1 MKEIKNVGVIG
12 KMKGTFSKHPKN
24 VNGVAAIEEAST
36 CTKKAE
42 RKAAK
47 EQARQLSPGGT
58 TPMVQQVAHGY
69 GQGSAMQ
76 QGTHH
81 VSAVVPE
88 QPPNQILFHTNLPD
102 ETNEMMTSLL
112 FDQFPAFEEVR

>member
-1 MKEIKNVGVIG
+1 
-12 KMKGTFSKHPKN
+12 MKGTFSEHPKK
-24 VNGVAAIEEAST
+24 VNRVAAIEEIST
-36 CTKKAE
+36 YTKKAK

-47 EQARQLSPGGT
+47 EQARQLSLGGT

-88 QPPNQILFHTNLPD
+88 QPPNQILFFTNLPD
-102 ETNEMMTSLL
+102 ETNEMMMSVL
-112 FDQFPAFEEVR
+112 FDQFPGFKEVR